1 MYWSTQDDTEQVRKH
16 LIILD
21 GADKQIKRILF
32 LCRNGHILFY
42 FLENSKI
49 TDTYGA

>member
-32 LCRNGHILFY
+32 AEMVIFCSTF
-42 FLENSKI
+42 
-49 TDTYGA
+49 